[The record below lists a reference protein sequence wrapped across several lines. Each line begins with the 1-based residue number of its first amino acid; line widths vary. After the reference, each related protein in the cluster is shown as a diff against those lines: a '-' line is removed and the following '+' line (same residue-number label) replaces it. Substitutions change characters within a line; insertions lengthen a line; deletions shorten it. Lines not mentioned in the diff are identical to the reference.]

1 LDVLARRLVGAVQ
14 GMLAGIDIRL
24 TDVLEGWGTGARLTV
39 GRALGGAVR
48 SVLAERPVFAADC
61 AGVLQHHERGRPC
74 MIRLTVS
81 YPSTEGATFDHD
93 YYRDKH
99 VPLAVKTWGLNGAE
113 IDKGIDGPNI
123 AAVHFKFESLDAMGA
138 AMGAA
143 GTADVLADVAN
154 YTSIA
159 PVLQTSEIVE

>member
-1 LDVLARRLVGAVQ
+1 
-14 GMLAGIDIRL
+14 
-24 TDVLEGWGTGARLTV
+24 
-39 GRALGGAVR
+39 
-48 SVLAERPVFAADC
+48 
-61 AGVLQHHERGRPC
+61 

-99 VPLAVKTWGLNGAE
+99 VPLAVKTWGLDGAE
-113 IDKGIDGPNI
+113 IDKGIDGPNV
-123 AAVHFKFESLDAMGA
+123 AAVHFRFESLDAMGA
-138 AMGAA
+138 AMAVP
-143 GTADVLADVAN
+143 GTAEVLADVAN